1 MKDKICLITGT
12 ASGMGRIAAKSLA
25 EKGTTLILV
34 DFDTENGVAARDE
47 IIEATGNKSIEY
59 IDCDVSS
66 FSELHRLSDYIH
78 EHYSRVDVLINN
90 AGITESM
97 RRENEDGFEMTLATN
112 FLGPLCSIY
121 SKLQRHQGL
130 LIFLQMLIGWLR
142 NLILM
147 TSTIENAGIKSIM
160 EPDSKLMR
168 VQKLV

>member
-34 DFDTENGVAARDE
+34 DFDTENGLAARDE

-66 FSELHRLSDYIH
+66 FSELHRLSDHIH
-78 EHYSRVDVLINN
+78 EHYSRLDVLINN

-112 FLGPLCSIY
+112 FLGPFLLAQVTYVSLKHL
-121 SKLQRHQGL
+121 KLSSEISQRAG
-130 LIFLQMLIGWLR
+130 ISVV
-142 NLILM
+142 LILIIIG
-147 TSTIENAGIKSIM
+147 SCILHFVDEENK
-160 EPDSKLMR
+160 P
-168 VQKLV
+168 Q